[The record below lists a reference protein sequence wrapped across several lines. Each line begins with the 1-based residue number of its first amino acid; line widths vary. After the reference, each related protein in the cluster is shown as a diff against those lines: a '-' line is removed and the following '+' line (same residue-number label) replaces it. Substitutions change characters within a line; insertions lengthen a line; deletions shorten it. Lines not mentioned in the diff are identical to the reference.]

1 MTVTDIDLR
10 TVEVGKD
17 GKVLTEDEV
26 HRVRILAGLRELG
39 GLTVQDDA
47 IQFEGTKIIL
57 PEQYSGRVES
67 AVDFLKQYIKDQ
79 SETYSYNRKYTY
91 RPWDGAAAFQRAM
104 KNTFGTSG
112 IGKKIET
119 FFGDYPPEFHQIN
132 VGPKKTE
139 SVPWG
144 HVGLNILEAVFQ
156 LGSVRDKELG
166 LLFKLSVQA
175 PKKYRRE
182 ITAFFDIVEEELK
195 ANSIYRGKAINGAAD
210 PGFLDVDAIDPKSV
224 IYADETLRQLGANL
238 WSLLDHTEL
247 MRSERIPL
255 KRAVLFEGPYGTGK
269 TLGGLL
275 TAQRAVRNNW
285 TFIMVRPGQD
295 DLHEALQTAQIYAPS
310 VVWFEDIDIL
320 AAGADA
326 MDISKLLD
334 TLDGVSNKGK
344 EIIAGFTTNHVDRLP
359 RGVLRP
365 GRIDAIIH
373 VGGLDVGGYKKLVES
388 LIRSDLLGDID
399 YAEVAR
405 AFLYREVEPNEKV
418 VVDGVTVVEDNKV
431 LESNYGYVLRE
442 DGRVVHEGYLP
453 AFARE
458 AISRAMLYVIDREG
472 QPGVIETEDLVAAAM
487 GLRRQRELMM
497 DADEGITRV
506 PSLDARFS
514 KLVQDNVAAGLV
526 GQVQLGEGNPEYT
539 LVPAEKE

>member
-1 MTVTDIDLR
+1 MTMTDIDLR

-26 HRVRILAGLRELG
+26 HRMRILAGLRELG

-47 IQFEGTKIIL
+47 IRFEGTKIVL
-57 PEQYSGRVES
+57 PEQYSGRVE
-67 AVDFLKQYIKDQ
+67 AAIDFLRQYIKDQ
-79 SETYSYNRKYTY
+79 SEKYSFSRKYNY

-104 KNTFGTSG
+104 KRTFGTSG

-119 FFGDYPPEFHQIN
+119 FFGDFPPEYVTIN

-144 HVGLNILEAVFQ
+144 QVGLNILEAVFT
-156 LGSVRDKELG
+156 LGGTKDKELG
-166 LLFKLSVQA
+166 LLFRLAVEA
-175 PKKYRRE
+175 PKKYRKE
-182 ITAFFDIVEEELK
+182 ITAFFEIVEDELK
-195 ANSIYRGKAINGAAD
+195 NSSIYRGKAINGAAD
-210 PGFLDVDAIDPKSV
+210 PGFIDVDAIDPKSV
-224 IYADETLRQLGANL
+224 IYADETMRQLGANL

-247 MRSERIPL
+247 MRQEKIPL

-295 DLHEALQTAQIYAPS
+295 DLHEALQTAQIYAPA
-310 VVWFEDIDIL
+310 VVWFEDIDTL
-320 AAGADA
+320 STSANA

-334 TLDGVSNKGK
+334 TLDGVSNKGT

-359 RGVLRP
+359 KGVLRP

-388 LIRSDLLGDID
+388 LIRPDLLGDID
-399 YAEVAR
+399 YAEVAK
-405 AFLYREVEPNEKV
+405 AFLYREVPDDEKV
-418 VVDGVTVVEDNKV
+418 MIDGVTVVENGKV

-442 DGRVVHEGYLP
+442 DGKVVHEGYLP

-472 QPGVIETEDLVAAAM
+472 RPGTIETEDLVAAAM

-497 DADEGITRV
+497 DADEGVTRV
-506 PSLDARFS
+506 PPLESAIGN
-514 KLVQDNVAAGLV
+514 LVEQRVAAGLI
-526 GQVQLGEGNPEYT
+526 GKVQAGAGNPELT
-539 LVPAEKE
+539 LVAAEKE